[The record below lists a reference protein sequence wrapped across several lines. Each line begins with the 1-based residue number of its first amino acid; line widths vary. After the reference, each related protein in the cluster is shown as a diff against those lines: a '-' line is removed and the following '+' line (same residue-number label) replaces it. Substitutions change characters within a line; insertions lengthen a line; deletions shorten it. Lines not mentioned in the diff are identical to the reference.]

1 MSAVAIVLLALAIA
15 ADSRRPRLAEVVRSG
30 DDVRALRMLDEGADP
45 NQRDLKGMTPLMWA
59 AVLGHIEVAGRLL
72 DKGAALNAET
82 GGKSGSAADTA
93 LTFAAANGNTTM
105 VDFLLSRGAVPDRQC
120 LRGQRDVHAVQ
131 AGMGRRPQ
139 LQVRR
144 TVHLLDHQPA
154 GPDRYERTVRVLH
167 G

>member
-93 LTFAAANGNTTM
+93 LTFAGCYWLVGIT
-105 VDFLLSRGAVPDRQC
+105 FAV
-120 LRGQRDVHAVQ
+120 LW
-131 AGMGRRPQ
+131 RR
-139 LQVRR
+139 RFGI
-144 TVHLLDHQPA
+144 
-154 GPDRYERTVRVLH
+154 GPFEWAYRWL
-167 G
+167 GG